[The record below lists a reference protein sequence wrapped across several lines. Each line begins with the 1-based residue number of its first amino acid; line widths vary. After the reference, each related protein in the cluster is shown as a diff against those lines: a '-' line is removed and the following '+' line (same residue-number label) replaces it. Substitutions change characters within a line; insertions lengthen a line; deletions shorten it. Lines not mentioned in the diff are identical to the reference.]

1 MTFKNF
7 KNTFFPETKTY
18 KCSLLKFKRTSSIN
32 LKKKKNH
39 LKMLGEGPTN
49 KIFLPLWVTTNIRPV
64 KFFLSEFVKQ

>member
-49 KIFLPLWVTTNIRPV
+49 KIFLPL
-64 KFFLSEFVKQ
+64 